1 MAPALRNSVRETV
14 MSIVVSPAFSFKGLL
29 FIVTQHC
36 VGKKGQVSSLP
47 RSGKTVTFDPQGL
60 VIGEQDAAGG
70 GAEGRVAVDVG
81 SAAGQGIPL
90 TPDEKNTKKRLQDK
104 KKRSPSHKKNTT
116 RAGGSSDNRDRSA
129 RLESTLSKL

>member
-1 MAPALRNSVRETV
+1 M
-14 MSIVVSPAFSFKGLL
+14 
-29 FIVTQHC
+29 TQHC
-36 VGKKGQVSSLP
+36 VGKKGQVRVASSVP

-60 VIGEQDAAGG
+60 VIGEQNVAGG
-70 GAEGRVAVDVG
+70 GAEGRVAAEVG

-90 TPDEKNTKKRLQDK
+90 TPDENKTKKRLQDK
-104 KKRSPSHKKNTT
+104 KKRSPSHKKKTT